1 MKKIVSFFLLLILT
15 AASCTVPSTSRHGS
29 AAEALTE
36 LLARFPQE
44 DGFVY
49 SSEREAPYP
58 LTDAMLARMFPDEG
72 DTADLF
78 CVVSSAVF
86 FSKRFSDHEITVF
99 ELCDVSHT
107 DLIVRLLQKRA
118 KKKENAVVFAD
129 GVYVYLIS
137 TDENEAISRYLQE

>member
-1 MKKIVSFFLLLILT
+1 MKKIVSLFLLLILT

-44 DGFVY
+44 DGLVY

-86 FSKRFSDHEITVF
+86 FS
-99 ELCDVSHT
+99 
-107 DLIVRLLQKRA
+107 
-118 KKKENAVVFAD
+118 
-129 GVYVYLIS
+129 
-137 TDENEAISRYLQE
+137 